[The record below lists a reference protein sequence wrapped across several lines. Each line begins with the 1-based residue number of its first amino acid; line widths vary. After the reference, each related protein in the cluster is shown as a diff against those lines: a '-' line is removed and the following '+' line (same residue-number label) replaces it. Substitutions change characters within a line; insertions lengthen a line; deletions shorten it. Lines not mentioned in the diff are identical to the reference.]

1 MAQGTLGTIATN
13 EAANFPKDIGPMI
26 AVLRNYLLNASSPG
40 GGATIPAAVLPSK
53 TFSGQEYHLFVQTVR
68 TTVGAEEGQLPLQA
82 VVVAPQGQGFH
93 VALVLRWRVV
103 TTKDAS
109 AAATA
114 ARAWTEVP
122 MVAVG
127 GAGRSV
133 FRASVTPLPA
143 AGKDLEW
150 FVTAEW
156 RTSGKKLVFP
166 PEAGEATQPQ
176 YATVL
181 VLAPP

>member
-1 MAQGTLGTIATN
+1 MTNCVAQGTLGTIATN

-26 AVLRNYLLNASSPG
+26 SLLRNYLNTSS
-40 GGATIPAAVLPSK
+40 GARIPAAVLPS
-53 TFSGQEYHLFVQTVR
+53 SAYQGQEYHLFVQTVR
-68 TTVGAEEGQLPLQA
+68 TTVGAEEGGLPLQA
-82 VVVAPQGQGFH
+82 VVVAPQGQGNH
-93 VALVLRWRVV
+93 VTLTLRWRTV
-103 TTKDAS
+103 
-109 AAATA
+109 AATEDA
-114 ARAWTEVP
+114 AAWTEVP
-122 MVAVG
+122 MLAIG

-133 FRASVTPLPA
+133 FGASVTPLPP

-166 PEAGEATQPQ
+166 PEAAETTQPQ

-181 VLAPP
+181 VLAPEM